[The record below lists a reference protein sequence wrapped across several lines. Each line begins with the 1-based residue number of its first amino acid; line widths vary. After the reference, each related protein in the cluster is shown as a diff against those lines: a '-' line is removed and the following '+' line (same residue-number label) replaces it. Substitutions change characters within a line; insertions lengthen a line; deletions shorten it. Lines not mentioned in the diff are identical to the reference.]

1 MKILK
6 LDEKP
11 FHRMRFLNAAK
22 GGGTE
27 SQTLPFL
34 HGVVDQLPDTIDAL
48 LLTSDLQGVVPFGN
62 TTRLLG
68 EEVASCYLDLAKQN
82 GLPLPDRT
90 GVILA
95 GDLYAAPQGDKRGA
109 SGDVR
114 SVWEAFGR
122 SFQWVVGVEGNHD
135 RFGTERDRAALMK
148 HPSIHLLDHDVVQF
162 DTVRI
167 GGVSGIMG
175 DPKKPGRRDEAEFL
189 SALKLVQ
196 ERNPQILILHQGP
209 RGAADQWGDEQV
221 TQRLTPASNLLT
233 VCGHVHWK
241 TPLAALNLTHQVI
254 NVDSRVVV
262 LTASP

>member
-11 FHRMRFLNAAK
+11 FHRIRFINAAK

-27 SQTLPFL
+27 SQTLPVL
-34 HGVVDQLPDTIDAL
+34 RGVVDDLPDTIDAL
-48 LLTSDLQGVVPFGN
+48 LLTSDLQGVVKSGN

-68 EEVASCYLDLAKQN
+68 EEVAALYPDLAKQQN
-82 GLPLPDRT
+82 LPSPDRT
-90 GVILA
+90 GVLLA

-114 SVWEAFGR
+114 SVWQAFAQ
-122 SFQWVVGVEGNHD
+122 S
-135 RFGTERDRAALMK
+135 ALMK
-148 HPSIHLLDHDVVQF
+148 HPKIHLLDYGTVQF
-162 DTVRI
+162 DTLRI

-175 DPKKPGRRDEAEFL
+175 DPQKPGRREESAFL
-189 SALKLVQ
+189 SSLQLVQ

-209 RGAADQWGDEQV
+209 KGLMAQRGDEQV
-221 TQRLTPASNLLT
+221 TRSIARASDLLT

-241 TPLAALNLTHQVI
+241 TALANLTSTNQVI

-262 LTASP
+262 LTR

>member
-22 GGGTE
+22 GGGVE

-34 HGVVDQLPDTIDAL
+34 RGVVDQLPDTIDAL
-48 LLTSDLQGVVPFGN
+48 LLTSDLQGVVKFGDA
-62 TTRLLG
+62 TRLLG
-68 EEVASCYLDLAKQN
+68 EDVASIYSDLADREQ
-82 GLPLPDRT
+82 LPPPDRT
-90 GVILA
+90 GVLLA

-114 SVWEAFGR
+114 SVWQAFAQ

-135 RFGTERDRAALMK
+135 RFGTELERSALMK
-148 HPSIHLLDHDVVQF
+148 HPNIHLLNHDTVQF
-162 DTVRI
+162 DTDRI

-189 SALKLVQ
+189 SSL
-196 ERNPQILILHQGP
+196 
-209 RGAADQWGDEQV
+209 
-221 TQRLTPASNLLT
+221 QR
-233 VCGHVHWK
+233 V
-241 TPLAALNLTHQVI
+241 
-254 NVDSRVVV
+254 
-262 LTASP
+262 

>member
-11 FHRMRFLNAAK
+11 FHRLRFLNAAK

-34 HGVVDQLPDTIDAL
+34 RGVVDRLPDDIDAL
-48 LLTSDLQGVVPFGN
+48 ILTSDLQGVVPFGN

-68 EEVASCYLDLAKQN
+68 EEVASLYPDLAKQN
-82 GLPLPDRT
+82 GFPSPDRT
-90 GVILA
+90 GVLLA

-114 SVWEAFGR
+114 SVWLAFADL
-122 SFQWVVGVEGNHD
+122 FQWVVGVEGNHD
-135 RFGTERDRAALMK
+135 RFGTAMERSALMK
-148 HPSIHLLDHDVVQF
+148 HPNIHLLDYGTVQF
-162 DTVRI
+162 DTLRI

-175 DPKKPGRRDEAEFL
+175 DPQKPGRRDESTFL
-189 SALKLVQ
+189 SALQLVQ
-196 ERNPQILILHQGP
+196 ARHPEILILHQGP
-209 RGAADQWGDEQV
+209 RGRVDQRGDEQV
-221 TQRLTPASNLLT
+221 TQHLTPASDLLT
-233 VCGHVHWK
+233 VCGHVHW
-241 TPLAALNLTHQVI
+241 TDPLAELNPTNQVI

-262 LTASP
+262 LTR